1 MVSIVSVDVSS
12 DLRNAKVYLSLFSN
26 IENFDIKKSFN
37 EIMKNKNIIKYK
49 LGLKLKT
56 KYVPKINFFLSDDY
70 QNYDDIN
77 KLIKE
82 EK

>member
-12 DLRNAKVYLSLFSN
+12 DLRNAKVYFSLFSN
-26 IENFDIKKSFN
+26 TENFDIKKSFN

-56 KYVPKINFFLSDDY
+56 KYVPKIKFFLSDDY